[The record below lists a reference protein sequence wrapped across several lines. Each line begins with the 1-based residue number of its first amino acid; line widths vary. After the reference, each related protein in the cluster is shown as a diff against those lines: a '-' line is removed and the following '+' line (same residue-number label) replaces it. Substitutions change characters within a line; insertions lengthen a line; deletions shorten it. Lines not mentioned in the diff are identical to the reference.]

1 MPPPA
6 TDQAAT
12 PPSYPPKTPPPPKK
26 PPSPPRPDPN
36 GQGVHDLAGTPVPVQ
51 GGPSGPG
58 GTLMPGARH
67 RATMRNRRGRNWV
80 YESNR
85 WAPAKAQAAAAAQL
99 ATWGHRMSETV
110 GDAVEAVTLLLVEAA
125 VADGGARVSVHLSDQ
140 DGQACILALSHH
152 PGLGD
157 GRDDVVEGALHRITA
172 HRPVTGCGTDAGPDG
187 RRLWAV
193 IDL

>member
-1 MPPPA
+1 MTPPA
-6 TDQAAT
+6 TDQAPT

-26 PPSPPRPDPN
+26 PPSPPIPDRS
-36 GQGVHDLAGTPVPVQ
+36 T
-51 GGPSGPG
+51 GPEVAPLDASGASAVTRG
-58 GTLMPGARH
+58 SQH

-80 YESNR
+80 HESNR
-85 WAPAKAQAAAAAQL
+85 WAPAKAQAAVAAQL
-99 ATWGHRMSETV
+99 VEWGHRPSEAV
-110 GDAVEAVTLLLVEAA
+110 GDAVKAVTLLLVEAA

-152 PGLGD
+152 PGLAD
-157 GRDDVVEGALHRITA
+157 SPDDAVEGVLHRITA

-187 RRLWAV
+187 RRIWAV